1 MTGVRVALNYSYK
14 TVSSRKTI
22 PPPHPAAVGCVRAYL
37 CVESMHATRHRYE
50 CESESHGDQRRMC
63 KKKLHTRRT
72 VGKEIGDRRARRSE
86 GRVHCTARRV
96 KDPQWAIRC
105 EWKNPRIHTHT
116 PAKICA
122 AGKQKC
128 SLPMARHSK
137 RKKEKQYQTETNLH
151 QHRWKVDGMGGR
163 GAGDRSNLSLSAV
176 ALNFTQIQLSL
187 SLGARSISFHGSLF
201 LRQCLLYPIHME

>member
-72 VGKEIGDRRARRSE
+72 VGKEMGDRRARWSE
-86 GRVHCTARRV
+86 GECIALPEGLKTLNERSAASG
-96 KDPQWAIRC
+96 KIRGST
-105 EWKNPRIHTHT
+105 HTHQRKSVQRESKSAASPWQDIQRGKKKNNT
-116 PAKICA
+116 KPKRTYINI
-122 AGKQKC
+122 AGKW
-128 SLPMARHSK
+128 MAWVGAR
-137 RKKEKQYQTETNLH
+137 
-151 QHRWKVDGMGGR
+151 GR
-163 GAGDRSNLSLSAV
+163 GS
-176 ALNFTQIQLSL
+176 
-187 SLGARSISFHGSLF
+187 
-201 LRQCLLYPIHME
+201 